1 MGTGFGRFKNS
12 REYCI
17 LDLLWSRKYSVE
29 QRDGTIKRRMQG
41 RLTQNKYHINKLG
54 KKFRYL
60 YTRCW
65 WYIIVAKN
73 RKKND
78 NHIWV
83 MILTVLYFSQL
94 LKNIIKLECGKISFL
109 FLFWIFSLY
118 QILPTGGKVN
128 YPEISV

>member
-1 MGTGFGRFKNS
+1 MSTGFGRFKNS

-17 LDLLWSRKYSVE
+17 LDLLWNRKYSVE

-41 RLTQNKYHINKLG
+41 RLNQNKYHINKLG

-73 RKKND
+73 RKKWQPYMSYD
-78 NHIWV
+78 SKGI
-83 MILTVLYFSQL
+83 ILLTVTQEY
-94 LKNIIKLECGKISFL
+94 
-109 FLFWIFSLY
+109 Y
-118 QILPTGGKVN
+118 QVGMW
-128 YPEISV
+128 